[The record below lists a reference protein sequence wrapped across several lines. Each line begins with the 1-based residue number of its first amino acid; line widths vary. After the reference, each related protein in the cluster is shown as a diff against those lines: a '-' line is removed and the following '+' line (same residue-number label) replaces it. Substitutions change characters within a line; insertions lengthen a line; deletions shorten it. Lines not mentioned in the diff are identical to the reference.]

1 MLVAVVL
8 GSLANE
14 THRSPASLLAYLNNA
29 VMGRTAGGFIT
40 ACCARFYLDGRVV
53 LANAGQIS
61 PYIDGREL
69 QLDNGLPLGISP
81 DAVYSESEIYADG
94 PVTFVSDGVVEAID
108 HKGEL
113 LGFDRTAALSSQSAA
128 EIADAAQRWG
138 QKDDITVLKITDH
151 PTAATRS
158 AFTHQPAISNAP
170 REIPSR

>member
-81 DAVYSESEIYADG
+81 DAVYSESEIHADG

-108 HKGEL
+108 HKKEL
-113 LGFDRTAALSSQSAA
+113 LGFDRTATLSSKSAA
-128 EIADAAQRWG
+128 EIAEAAQRWG
-138 QKDDITVLKITDH
+138 QADDITVLKITTQ
-151 PTAATRS
+151 PTAATHN
-158 AFTHQPAISNAP
+158 AFTQQPAISNAP
-170 REIPSR
+170 A